1 MISTYLSGTFFIS
14 NCNVPLFDRLYFLS
28 LKMTFLE
35 ALFWDFS
42 TNDTFLSAMSLRRT
56 SKDLNSSFLPSS
68 FLLLRQNYLKILT
81 KTSIPC

>member
-42 TNDTFLSAMSLRRT
+42 TNDTFLYSEPKKIYKIPRSARPDNT
-56 SKDLNSSFLPSS
+56 
-68 FLLLRQNYLKILT
+68 
-81 KTSIPC
+81 